1 MTQTNKQTRKCNSNS
16 FYNRTNANKQKKTV
30 IDHTHLYT
38 NKQTTDRDMLLENI
52 KSTEEKNNTQTH
64 THR

>member
-1 MTQTNKQTRKCNSNS
+1 MQINK
-16 FYNRTNANKQKKTV
+16 KKTV

-52 KSTEEKNNTQTH
+52 KSTEEKKTTLKH